1 MIQTL
6 RLLNILIFITT
17 IVFSYTP
24 YVIYT
29 SNSFSDAANLMKEI
43 HTEMIPE
50 KYGYEPLDVIIKY
63 KEVSIIYKLSPRINL
78 ILITYLYLLL
88 NQLILPRISKPL
100 KKIFLIEKMKFLM
113 I

>member
-6 RLLNILIFITT
+6 RLLNILIFVTT

-50 KYGYEPLDVIIKY
+50 KYG
-63 KEVSIIYKLSPRINL
+63 
-78 ILITYLYLLL
+78 
-88 NQLILPRISKPL
+88 
-100 KKIFLIEKMKFLM
+100 
-113 I
+113 